1 MALAHEKF
9 HEQRAEVEA
18 PAFAA
23 VAQNLTEKLARFLPA
38 EEMFL
43 VGSFIVGV
51 AGREHHAF
59 DAQVHH
65 IVEEVA
71 NTLRISSIEELRVGS
86 YAKAAL
92 QCELDCFDRFFVGA
106 FAANREIV

>member
-23 VAQNLTEKLARFLPA
+23 VAQNLTEKLARFFPA

-51 AGREHHAF
+51 AGREHHAL

-71 NTLRISSIEELRVGS
+71 HTLRIGAIEERRVGS
-86 YAKAAL
+86 YAEAPL
-92 QCELDCFDRFFVGA
+92 QRISNCL
-106 FAANREIV
+106 